1 MKFAFI
7 DEKKADKGFGVK
19 AMCRILGVSRSGFY
33 ASRRRPES
41 QHARDDRRLSVLC
54 REVHE
59 RSHRRYGSA
68 RVYDELHNAKVPVS
82 RKRIARLMREQGIY
96 VRPRRKWR
104 KTIDAGHAL
113 PVADNVLNRAF
124 HVGAPNQ
131 KWVGD
136 VTELWTPDCRMFL
149 AVVVDLYSRFVVGW
163 ALSAVNDRHLAM
175 RALQMAKQRRRPAR
189 GLLHHTD
196 RGSPYASEDYQAVLV
211 DNGFV
216 CSMSRKGNCYD
227 NAVVESFFKTFKAE
241 LGEKFDS
248 PAALKREAFEYIEV
262 FYNQKRIHSALG
274 ARSPAEYERLRK
286 STVAA

>member
-1 MKFAFI
+1 VKFAFI
-7 DEKKADKGFGVK
+7 DEKKAEPDMNVK
-19 AMCRILGVSRSGFY
+19 AMCRVLGVSRSGYY
-33 ASRRRPES
+33 ASRHREES
-41 QHARDDRRLSVLC
+41 KHARDDRRLSVLC

-59 RSHRRYGSA
+59 RSKRRYGSA
-68 RVYDELHNAKVPVS
+68 RVYDELHKAKVPVS
-82 RKRIARLMREQGIY
+82 RKRVVRLMREQGIY
-96 VRPRRKWR
+96 VRPRRKWK

-124 HVGAPNQ
+124 NVDAPNQ
-131 KWVGD
+131 KWGGD
-136 VTELWTPDCRMFL
+136 VTELWTPDGRMFL

-175 RALQMAKQRRRPAR
+175 RALQMAQQRRRPAR

-196 RGSPYASEDYQAVLV
+196 RGSPYASEDYQAILN

-227 NAVVESFFKTFKAE
+227 NAVVESFFKTLKAE
-241 LGEKFDS
+241 LGERFES
-248 PAALKREAFEYIEV
+248 PAALKRDAFEYIEV

-274 ARSPAEYERLRK
+274 KKSPAEYERAERLK
-286 STVAA
+286 AAA